1 MRKIQG
7 PIEELVKK
15 ENYEGTNQQD
25 YIKAIITNEEAIYDA
40 IGQIRKIY
48 PNTLSLDILNSKSY
62 NSDMNIENFEKI
74 KEKSEFELFNDFYEF
89 QNSVRLDEEQSEII
103 KKVIEKT
110 KN

>member
-1 MRKIQG
+1 MD
-7 PIEELVKK
+7 
-15 ENYEGTNQQD
+15 ENMN
-25 YIKAIITNEEAIYDA
+25 N
-40 IGQIRKIY
+40 
-48 PNTLSLDILNSKSY
+48 

-74 KEKSEFELFNDFYEF
+74 KEKSEFELFDDFYEF